1 MLVVGRRMTFVSLYD
16 HLHEL
21 VPDDVLVGKI
31 NKVYAFKISENI
43 FGFFQS
49 APLAAGKIDL
59 RRVAG
64 HYSLRAKADASQEHL
79 HLFAGGVLGFVQDD
93 ESVGERAAAHK
104 GERRDL
110 DDSFFEH
117 LCDSLRIN

>member
-1 MLVVGRRMTFVSLYD
+1 MLAVRPRMTFVSLDDY
-16 HLHEL
+16 LHKT
-21 VPDDVLVGKI
+21 VPEAVVVGKI
-31 NKVYAFKISENI
+31 KKLAGVKISENI
-43 FGFFQS
+43 FGFCQS

-117 LCDSLRIN
+117 LC